1 MNVDK
6 SGQRVRRMFA
16 AISPRY
22 DFLNHLLSCG
32 CDFYWRRYTVR
43 TVPPNGDDPILDVC
57 TGTGDLAFAYWRAGG
72 RHIRVVATDFTHE
85 MLQRANRKLSNQPTE
100 EDSLHRGAASA
111 LPQFLEAD
119 TQHLPFPDGRFQI
132 VSVAFGLR
140 NVADTGS
147 GLREMVRVC
156 RPGGRI
162 AILEFSMPHNRLL
175 RALYSWYFGSVL
187 PWIGQRLARNQ
198 EAAYN
203 YLPASVQEFPQ
214 GSDLAELMRQ
224 SGLAQV
230 TWKPLTFGV
239 AMLYC
244 GVKADGHEPGA

>member
-32 CDFYWRRYTVR
+32 HDFYWRRCTVR
-43 TVPPNGDDPILDVC
+43 AVPPDGDDPILDVC
-57 TGTGDLAFAYWRAGG
+57 TGTGDMAFAYWKAGR
-72 RHIRVVATDFTHE
+72 RHIRVVGTDFTHE
-85 MLQRANRKLSNQPTE
+85 MLQRANRKLAKQLTE
-100 EDSLHRGAASA
+100 NNSRRRDTAAA
-111 LPQFLEAD
+111 RPQFLEAD

-140 NVADTGS
+140 NIADTGG

-162 AILEFSMPHNRLL
+162 AILEFSMPRNPLL
-175 RALYSWYFGSVL
+175 RSLYGWYFGSVL

-203 YLPASVQEFPQ
+203 YLPASVREFPQ

-224 SGLAQV
+224 SGLEQV

-244 GVKADGHEPGA
+244 GVKRDGQGPEV